1 MAKSQNKS
9 SKIGRQKKSGQNL
22 RYFNEDRHAKSH
34 IRRIK
39 RHLSRFPSDLAAVGT
54 MQYYAG
60 KTGNRNVGK

>member
-22 RYFNEDRHAKSH
+22 RYFNEDRHTKSH

-39 RHLSRFPSDLAAVGT
+39 KHLLRFPSDISAVDT
-54 MQYYAG
+54 MKYYAG
-60 KTGNRNVGK
+60 KIGDRNTGK